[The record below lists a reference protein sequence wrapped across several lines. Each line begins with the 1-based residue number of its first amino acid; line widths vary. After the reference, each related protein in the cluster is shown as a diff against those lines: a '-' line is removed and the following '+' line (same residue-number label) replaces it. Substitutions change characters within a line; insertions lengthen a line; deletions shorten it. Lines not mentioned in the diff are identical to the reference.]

1 MEKKRSVAIIFLGL
15 FLVIRYSYSF
25 IHEISYYFIKWDFHR
40 GFPAAVID
48 DWIVILFLI
57 AGVGLLMYKD
67 WARKLCILLFAIK
80 SFLLLQSIYRAINSP
95 LLAKVKFPTYLY
107 WYPAFY
113 IAIYLILFFTLFSKK
128 TKEFFETDKKRF
140 ITIWTIGL
148 SIFYLYVFVLV
159 LKYISSITNPRFL
172 RYAFEVIFSTIIIKM
187 VLPPLIIGGF
197 LFYTL
202 RDRKYKKMQI

>member
-15 FLVIRYSYSF
+15 FLVITYSYSF
-25 IHEISYYFIKWDFHR
+25 IHGISYYFIKWDFHR
-40 GFPAAVID
+40 GFPGVVID
-48 DWIVILFLI
+48 DWIGILFLI

-80 SFLLLQSIYRAINSP
+80 SLLLLQSIYIAINSP

-113 IAIYLILFFTLFSKK
+113 IAIYLILIFTLFSKK
-128 TKEFFETDKKRF
+128 QRSFFETDNKRF
-140 ITIWTIGL
+140 ITIWTTGL

-159 LKYISSITNPRFL
+159 FKYISSITNPRFL
-172 RYAFEVIFSTIIIKM
+172 RYAFEAIFPTIIKM
-187 VLPPLIIGGF
+187 VLPPLIIGSF

-202 RDRKYKKMQI
+202 RDRKYKKMQT